1 VDLKK
6 ASEEESAM
14 QANRTNV
21 VVDVK
26 QALSNE
32 AGNELVSALC
42 RADGVR
48 QVRISPR
55 VRRMVLVDYD
65 ATVISAQRI
74 LGTVTARGL
83 DARLVGM

>member
-1 VDLKK
+1 
-6 ASEEESAM
+6 M

-32 AGNELVSALC
+32 VGDELVRVLC

-48 QVRISPR
+48 QARISPR

-65 ATVISAQRI
+65 ATMISAQKI
-74 LGTVTARGL
+74 LGAVTGNGH

>member
-1 VDLKK
+1 
-6 ASEEESAM
+6 M
-14 QANRTNV
+14 QANRTNIV
-21 VVDVK
+21 GDVK

-32 AGNELVSALC
+32 IGDELVRALC

-74 LGTVTARGL
+74 LGTVTGRGL

>member
-1 VDLKK
+1 
-6 ASEEESAM
+6 M

-32 AGNELVSALC
+32 TGDELVRALC
-42 RADGVR
+42 LADGVR

-74 LGTVTARGL
+74 LGTVTGRGL